1 MRAILSL
8 VDRDT
13 HFMERA
19 LALARATVGQ
29 ASPNPQVGCVLV
41 RPGTSDHDDLI
52 LGEGAHLYDQR
63 DHAEI
68 AALKH
73 AASLGNHVRGATAYV
88 TLEPCSHHGR
98 TGPCADALIAAGI
111 ARCVVA
117 TEDPNPLVSGQ
128 GLAKLRA
135 AGIALR
141 VGVGQQQAR
150 ELNLAFAYAIQ
161 YQRPFITLKAALSA
175 EGYLAPPPETR
186 RAAAP
191 HWLTGP
197 EARAEVHRLRH
208 ASDAILTGIGT
219 VLADDP
225 ALTDRSGLPR
235 RRPLLRVILDPQLRT
250 PTTSQLIRSAAA
262 TVPPQEPDLVLLCAP
277 TAPPEREQQ
286 LLKASHNRVE
296 IVRLPAGPAGRLSLP
311 AIPALLA
318 DRLCRSLLLETG
330 SALNSAFLHEDLV
343 DRVVL
348 FFSGTSLGP
357 GSVPFA
363 AAGPSPYL
371 LQQKLAQLQT
381 QTIGADTMVTGLL
394 HDPWPPASLSGR
406 DHQTNRSI

>member
-1 MRAILSL
+1 
-8 VDRDT
+8 
-13 HFMERA
+13 MERA
-19 LALARATVGQ
+19 LNLARATAGL

-41 RPGTSDHDDLI
+41 RPETSDSDDLI
-52 LGEGAHLYDQR
+52 LGEGAHFYDQR

-73 AASLGNHVRGATAYV
+73 AAALGNNVRGATAFV

-98 TGPCADALIAAGI
+98 TAPCADALIAAGI

-135 AGIALR
+135 AGIALS
-141 VGVGQQQAR
+141 VGVEQQGAR
-150 ELNLAFAYAIQ
+150 ALNLAFAYAIQ
-161 YQRPFITLKAALSA
+161 HQRPFITLKAALSA
-175 EGYLAPPPETR
+175 DGYLAPPPETR
-186 RAAAP
+186 LLGQP

-225 ALTDRSGLPR
+225 ALTDRSSLPR
-235 RRPLLRVILDPQLRT
+235 RRLLLRVILDPQLRT
-250 PTTSQLIRSAAA
+250 PATSQLIRSAAA
-262 TVPPQEPDLVLLCAP
+262 TAPPEEPDLLLLCAS
-277 TAPPEREQQ
+277 TASTEREQV
-286 LLKASHNRVE
+286 LLEASQGRAE
-296 IVRLPAGPAGRLSLP
+296 IVRLPASPTGRLSLP
-311 AIPALLA
+311 AVPAFLA
-318 DRLCRSLLLETG
+318 DRHCRSLLLEAG

-348 FFSGTSLGP
+348 FFSQAKLGA
-357 GSVPFA
+357 GAIPFA

-371 LQQKLAQLQT
+371 LQQKLTQLLT
-381 QTIGADTMVTGLL
+381 QDIGPDTMVTGLL
-394 HDPWPPASLSGR
+394 HDPWPPASVR
-406 DHQTNRSI
+406 DSDHPTTRNI